1 MQLSDIQPII
11 DECVELEELNFFQTQ
26 LSEGSIDYLV
36 KNITPKLSKLYLFT
50 NLVQDKHIEVLVGRT
65 EGTVMSEGTIFMHN
79 R

>member
-1 MQLSDIQPII
+1 MLFTFKKIRVKPGTVLIEIVLSGDP
-11 DECVELEELNFFQTQ
+11 L
-26 LSEGSIDYLV
+26 YLV